1 MRYCCLTAASIIFCP
16 ELSHARISC
25 VKHGVIAALI
35 DEIYD
40 MNGSR
45 DEQLNL
51 IHLLERWDVVCL
63 KVDFASERV
72 EMIYWAL
79 HNAICET
86 AENAFVLQVGNVTDH
101 DVEIW
106 LDYLRS
112 QLRKSERSKKGT
124 PPTLEEYMSNG
135 SITVGLGPIILPFL
149 YLLGPKLP
157 DEVVRGPEVGNLFNT
172 MSVYGR
178 LLNDRISIDRDV
190 EEGNWNLVLMSQRCK
205 SREEI
210 DEEIKGLIEDKTMKL
225 LRLVCDDRKTKAS
238 FVIEEFGLSF
248 GKSP

>member
-86 AENAFVLQVGNVTDH
+86 AE
-101 DVEIW
+101 
-106 LDYLRS
+106 
-112 QLRKSERSKKGT
+112 
-124 PPTLEEYMSNG
+124 

-178 LLNDRISIDRDV
+178 LLNDRISIDV
-190 EEGNWNLVLMSQRCK
+190 SSSFLYSSSLSLFQ
-205 SREEI
+205 
-210 DEEIKGLIEDKTMKL
+210 
-225 LRLVCDDRKTKAS
+225 LRGIHVFCNRGMLKKETGIWC
-238 FVIEEFGLSF
+238 
-248 GKSP
+248 